1 MPILKNNTALLT
13 ILLVVVQIGLCVVV
27 IMTRQYV
34 PTHWNIHGVADEY
47 GSPFYT
53 LILPLISV
61 LIYFFMTFFE
71 KHPHYCNWP
80 QKFKDRQKGYSLI
93 SKLVAWLKLLIMM
106 FLAFVTYEVYCG
118 GSFNYL
124 IALLIL
130 ITSFIVIIVY
140 AIKLRRV

>member
-1 MPILKNNTALLT
+1 MIA
-13 ILLVVVQIGLCVVV
+13 
-27 IMTRQYV
+27 
-34 PTHWNIHGVADEY
+34 
-47 GSPFYT
+47 
-53 LILPLISV
+53 
-61 LIYFFMTFFE
+61 
-71 KHPHYCNWP
+71 
-80 QKFKDRQKGYSLI
+80 
-93 SKLVAWLKLLIMM
+93 KLVAWLKLLIMM

>member
-1 MPILKNNTALLT
+1 
-13 ILLVVVQIGLCVVV
+13 
-27 IMTRQYV
+27 
-34 PTHWNIHGVADEY
+34 
-47 GSPFYT
+47 
-53 LILPLISV
+53 
-61 LIYFFMTFFE
+61 MTFFE
-71 KHPHYCNWP
+71 KHPHYCNLP

-93 SKLVAWLKLLIMM
+93 AKLVAWLKLLIMM

-140 AIKLRRV
+140 AIRLRRV

>member
-13 ILLVVVQIGLCVVV
+13 ILLIVVQLGLCIVV

-34 PTHWNIHGVADEY
+34 PTHWNIYGIVDEY

-61 LIYFFMTFFE
+61 LMYFFMTFFE

-80 QKFKDRQKGYSLI
+80 REFKDRQKGYSLLAE
-93 SKLVAWLKLLIMM
+93 LVSRLKLLIVM
-106 FLAFVTYEVYCG
+106 FLTFVTYEVYCG

-130 ITSFIVIIVY
+130 ISSFIVLIVY
-140 AIKLRRV
+140 AIRLRRV